1 MQTYDM
7 VQAGY
12 GEADI
17 TPDSPAEMVGFYR
30 PDNRSQGV
38 RDSLRLQALVWES
51 DGVRGGLIAID
62 SLGFTVDLSNVFRDR
77 AAAALHTGRERI
89 MVCFSHTHSAP
100 NAAEEPDYFEMVCR
114 KADRAV
120 REAAGN
126 MKPMEAAWG
135 IGENTVGI
143 NRRNEPDQMDGRL
156 GILKL
161 AARDGKGKEVLL
173 IRVTAH
179 ANVLSGDNY
188 FISADYIGAARKRLE
203 ETYNCR
209 VMMVQGAAGDI
220 RPKYHQDN
228 LEYLEV
234 HCCEMAR
241 NGFSQEYRKKI
252 WAPEPQGPGTDG
264 GAYFPVRGC
273 CVWFIGDDAFGA
285 SGNPF
290 LLLPCCGGCAGHGKG
305 RENCRGGAER
315 SRN

>member
-38 RDSLRLQALVWES
+38 MDSLRLQALVWEA

-62 SLGFTVDLSNVFRDR
+62 SLGFTVDLSNVIRDR

-209 VMMVQGAAGDI
+209 D
-220 RPKYHQDN
+220 D
-228 LEYLEV
+228 
-234 HCCEMAR
+234 
-241 NGFSQEYRKKI
+241 
-252 WAPEPQGPGTDG
+252 GTG
-264 GAYFPVRGC
+264 G
-273 CVWFIGDDAFGA
+273 
-285 SGNPF
+285 
-290 LLLPCCGGCAGHGKG
+290 
-305 RENCRGGAER
+305 
-315 SRN
+315 SR